1 MEGKRDEYGLTVK
14 QRKFAE
20 NIVDGMNLADAYRN
34 AYDCEK
40 MKPETIRRA
49 AVEVMQ
55 NSSVSTA
62 VEKIAGAR
70 KGAVEALLIS
80 DRDMLLTH
88 LRNWVNADTVPT
100 QAQLRAAELL
110 GKAAGLYRDVVVDER
125 ERPAAIVAAELE
137 NRLTKLLEL
146 QQPSVTVNVV
156 ERVNDSPVDDE
167 SAASDAAGS
176 GLQ

>member
-1 MEGKRDEYGLTVK
+1 
-14 QRKFAE
+14 
-20 NIVDGMNLADAYRN
+20 
-34 AYDCEK
+34 
-40 MKPETIRRA
+40 
-49 AVEVMQ
+49 
-55 NSSVSTA
+55 
-62 VEKIAGAR
+62 
-70 KGAVEALLIS
+70 
-80 DRDMLLTH
+80 MLLVH
-88 LRNWVNADTVPT
+88 LRNWVNANTVPT